1 MKISLATKIFIAFTL
16 LLLVFGAVSIYG
28 VVQLAA
34 VRNHLNVLNRGLLP
48 LYQEVVEIETLQKT
62 TQRSIDN
69 AQRSKDT
76 NLVRILL
83 DNSRQ
88 LFARN
93 MPSLLSRC
101 QAVLKRLDLE
111 ELSEI
116 DQAFMTDVGNRIER
130 ISGASTEF
138 NQTLEMIV
146 RSLEPLPNEKPED
159 LELPD
164 SSTLQQIGRGLA
176 PEVRLLKLSL
186 KNRITSKMLTV
197 EKQENAT
204 IGVML
209 WLSILSIF
217 IGVVVTVVSLAA
229 LRPIKRVVEGVRRIS
244 RGDFA
249 PIAPVAADDEFG
261 LLAREFN
268 RMASSLAH
276 REEELTRQHQQL
288 EHANRELRQSGL
300 NLQLVKLYNE
310 NIIRSVPTGILV
322 ADAQGVVTTL
332 NPAAERL
339 WGLNPSETVG
349 KKLAELPLGKNLRD
363 LLADW
368 EVVLLRKERKV
379 YEAVEFA
386 VSQSPVR
393 LVDLHVSPLVGN
405 DGLVQGVLVIG
416 EDVTEKV
423 RTKQALL
430 QNERLATIGRMSAM
444 VAHEIRNPLSSIG
457 LNAELLEEEL
467 AKTSDLEMRALLHAI
482 SREVERLTAITDEY
496 LKFARL
502 PKPTLQPE
510 QLNDLLRD
518 LLRFVDGELRAAKV
532 ELTVDLEGHLTPIRA
547 DENQLRQA
555 FLNLLKNSLHS
566 MPEGGRL
573 TITTQQHDGQVQVR
587 FADTGQGIDTASV
600 DRIFDPFVS
609 GREGGI
615 GLGLSL
621 TQQIVSE
628 HGGMINC
635 ESTPGQGTVFVI
647 DFPAYPVQEAQDAPG
662 AYRGN
667 I

>member
-34 VRNHLNVLNRGLLP
+34 VRDHLNVLNRGLLP

-76 NLVRILL
+76 NLVRGLL
-83 DNSRQ
+83 DNTRQ

-111 ELSEI
+111 ELSDI
-116 DQAFMTDVGNRIER
+116 DQTFMTDVGNRIER

-138 NQTLEMIV
+138 NQTLDMIV

-209 WLSILSIF
+209 WLSILSIL

-249 PIAPVAADDEFG
+249 PIAPVTADDEFG

-349 KKLAELPLGKNLRD
+349 KKLPELPLGKNLRD

-379 YEAVEFA
+379 YEAIEFA

-467 AKTSDLEMRALLHAI
+467 AKNSDLEMRALLHAI

-510 QLNDLLRD
+510 QINDLLSD

-532 ELTVDLEGHLTPIRA
+532 ELTVDLEGQLTPIRA

-587 FADTGQGIDTASV
+587 FADTGQGIDTV
-600 DRIFDPFVS
+600 CIDRIFDPFVS

-628 HGGMINC
+628 HGGMITC

-647 DFPAYPVQEAQDAPG
+647 DFPASPVQEAEDAPG
-662 AYRGN
+662 V
-667 I
+667 

>member
-555 FLNLLKNSLHS
+555 FPNLLKNSLHS

>member
-1 MKISLATKIFIAFTL
+1 
-16 LLLVFGAVSIYG
+16 
-28 VVQLAA
+28 
-34 VRNHLNVLNRGLLP
+34 LLP
-48 LYQEVVEIETLQKT
+48 LNQEVVEIETLQKT

-69 AQRSKDT
+69 AQSSNDP
-76 NLVRILL
+76 NLVRGLL

-101 QAVLKRLDLE
+101 MAVLKRIEVE
-111 ELSEI
+111 ELS
-116 DQAFMTDVGNRIER
+116 DTDRAFMTDVGNRIER
-130 ISGASTEF
+130 ISKASTEF

-146 RSLEPLPNEKPED
+146 QSLEPLPNEKPED
-159 LELPD
+159 IELPD
-164 SSTLQQIGRGLA
+164 SPTLQQIGRVLA

-186 KNRITSKMLTV
+186 KNKITSKMLMV
-197 EKQENAT
+197 EKEENAT

-209 WLSILSIF
+209 WLSILSIL
-217 IGVVVTVVSLAA
+217 IGVVVTIVSLAA
-229 LRPIKRVVEGVRRIS
+229 LRPIKRMVEGVRRIS

-249 PIAPVAADDEFG
+249 PIAPVAADDELG
-261 LLAREFN
+261 LLATEVN
-268 RMASSLAH
+268 RMASSLAL
-276 REEELTRQHQQL
+276 RDEELMRQRQQL

-339 WGLNPSETVG
+339 WGLNPAETVG
-349 KKLAELPLGKNLRD
+349 KKLFELPLGKNLRD
-363 LLADW
+363 VLANW
-368 EVVLLRKERKV
+368 EAVLLHKERKV
-379 YEAVEFA
+379 YEAIEFA
-386 VSQSPVR
+386 VSQSPTR
-393 LVDLHVSPLVGN
+393 LVDLHVSPLFGN
-405 DGLVQGVLVIG
+405 DEMVQGVLLVG

-430 QNERLATIGRMSAM
+430 QNERLATIGRMSAV

-467 AKTSDLEMRALLHAI
+467 AKSSDLEMRALLHAI

-518 LLRFVDGELRAAKV
+518 LLRFVDSELRAAKV
-532 ELTVDLEGHLTPIRA
+532 ELMVDLDRQLTPIRA

-566 MPEGGRL
+566 MPSGGRL
-573 TITTQQHDGQVQVR
+573 IITTHQRDGQVQVR
-587 FADTGQGIDTASV
+587 FADTGQGIDSV
-600 DRIFDPFVS
+600 SIDRIFDPFVS
-609 GREGGI
+609 GRDGGI

-628 HGGMINC
+628 HGGIITC
-635 ESTPGQGTVFVI
+635 ESSPGQGTVFVI
-647 DFPAYPVQEAQDAPG
+647 EFPAPMQPEQGDA
-662 AYRGN
+662 RSV
-667 I
+667 

>member
-76 NLVRILL
+76 NLVRGLL
-83 DNSRQ
+83 DNTRQ

-116 DQAFMTDVGNRIER
+116 DQTFMTDVGNRIER

-146 RSLEPLPNEKPED
+146 RSLEPLPNENPED

-209 WLSILSIF
+209 WLSILSIL
-217 IGVVVTVVSLAA
+217 IGVVVTAVSLAA

-249 PIAPVAADDEFG
+249 PIAQVAADDEFG

-288 EHANRELRQSGL
+288 EYANRELRQSGL

-349 KKLAELPLGKNLRD
+349 KKLPELPLGKNLRD

-368 EVVLLRKERKV
+368 EAVLLRKERKV
-379 YEAVEFA
+379 YEAIEFA

-467 AKTSDLEMRALLHAI
+467 AKNSDLEMRALLHAI

-547 DENQLRQA
+547 DDNQLRQA

-573 TITTQQHDGQVQVR
+573 TITTQQHDGRVQVR
-587 FADTGQGIDTASV
+587 FADTGQGIDTV
-600 DRIFDPFVS
+600 CIDRIFDPFVS

-628 HGGMINC
+628 HGGMITC

-647 DFPAYPVQEAQDAPG
+647 EFPASPLKEAEDAPG
-662 AYRGN
+662 A
-667 I
+667 